1 MKDFKASKV
10 VFKLPEKLEP
20 NTSYWVRSGEGF
32 NLYLSDVTGSV
43 AYKPNVT
50 SSQLAD
56 TLPIG
61 KGGTGATTLTAAQTA
76 LGIDKVVSANTRW
89 HTAKQTFPNVY
100 VDSNGQ
106 LQKTQL
112 ATWID
117 HAKMYNGLVPNGSF
131 QMGDATGWKLET
143 SGLLTRDTSD
153 FPFGAQACLRCAD
166 GNPLVL
172 KLDKMP
178 VNPYMKYRLS
188 AMFKYEKVN
197 SASYFYSGMVSYDV
211 DGNEIVFSNSYH
223 YGNTLTTL
231 AQDLKLGDTKVYLT
245 SLSGWQY
252 SVMGYPRGFKFYNY
266 VDSRGYLYDPSTM
279 PYSRYVAFDDG
290 VNGWWDAL
298 AGSFNASDN
307 SITLRKAW
315 NYANP
320 KNANGTW
327 TAGTKVAQATTGP
340 LYQYILKEKWMLNQS
355 GTTEWGYQAQELAG
369 INRTGADI
377 NAMFRA
383 GTASIAPIFLFN
395 YGGTSTGD
403 ATKISNLYFE
413 KI

>member
-1 MKDFKASKV
+1 MTLIEQLNAVITSIGADIKALATGKV
-10 VFKLPEKLEP
+10 DKTATIAIT
-20 NTSYWVRSGEGF
+20 N
-32 NLYLSDVTGSV
+32 
-43 AYKPNVT
+43 
-50 SSQLAD
+50 
-56 TLPIG
+56 
-61 KGGTGATTLTAAQTA
+61 GGTGATTRIAAQTA
-76 LGIDKVVSANTRW
+76 LGIDKVISANTRL
-89 HTAKQTFPNVY
+89 TIAKQTFPNVF

-106 LQKTQL
+106 LQNTQL
-112 ATWID
+112 ATWLD

-153 FPFGAQACLRCAD
+153 FPLGAQACLRCAG

-172 KLDKMP
+172 KLDKIP

-279 PYSRYVAFDDG
+279 PYSRYVTFDDG

-327 TAGTKVAQATTGP
+327 TAGTKVAQATTGS
-340 LYQYILKEKWMLNQS
+340 LYQYNLKENWMLNQS

-377 NAMFRA
+377 NTMFRA

-403 ATKISNLYFE
+403 VTKISNLYFE